1 MTPRRRRDGAAHAP
15 ASFFMDEM
23 PIVRM
28 APYVRALLRAMRVPP
43 QDVEDLV
50 QEVTAAAWVAMT
62 EGRFRPLPG
71 QPLGDALKLW
81 LTGITW
87 RQVSHYREKAY
98 RRREV
103 PDAAPWA
110 VSGADPWLPHLPALQ
125 ATVEARDILRAFD
138 LMPPHSVEVLML
150 RYAAQCELKEI
161 AETLGVSL
169 YIATMRLRSARRE
182 FNLVLRRWRYS

>member
-15 ASFFMDEM
+15 ASFYVDEM

-28 APYVRALLRAMRVPP
+28 APYVRALLRAMKVPP
-43 QDVEDLV
+43 QDMEDVV
-50 QEVTAAAWVAMT
+50 QEVTAGAWVAMR
-62 EGRFRPLPG
+62 EGRFQPSPG

-87 RQVSHYREKAY
+87 RQVSHYREKAS

-103 PDAAPWA
+103 PSASPWA
-110 VSGADPWLPHLPALQ
+110 VPGADSWLPHLPAVQ
-125 ATVEARDILRAFD
+125 STVEARDILRAFD

-150 RYAAQCELKEI
+150 RYAAQCEIKEI
-161 AETLGVSL
+161 AETLGVSH
-169 YIATMRLRSARRE
+169 YIATMRLRSAHRE
-182 FNLVLRRWRYS
+182 FSLILRRWRCS